1 MVTERPAFISRSF
14 SSGHVCV
21 SNSVVSCL
29 TGSKIRSAR
38 ARAATLDREL
48 TVKLLYCFDIGPFS
62 ILQEVDGAPLGVVLA
77 TNTKSVS
84 RWEIMKREMTSSEH

>member
-1 MVTERPAFISRSF
+1 MVESF
-14 SSGHVCV
+14 SSGHACV
-21 SNSVVSCL
+21 SNSEVACL
-29 TGSKIRSAR
+29 TGNKIESGR

-77 TNTKSVS
+77 ASTKSVS
-84 RWEIMKREMTSSEH
+84 RWETMMRKLTR